1 MGDTPVTAQRL
12 AEIRTRLGV
21 WYFVEESA
29 YEAASFLLDHIDTL
43 TAKLA
48 EVEADRDVLRADRT
62 DLIKALQAVKTR
74 NAALV
79 SAAKELLPL
88 VDSGTDGHYA
98 LSSLLD
104 NSPSPTE
111 GGQ

>member
-1 MGDTPVTAQRL
+1 MGDTPDTARQL
-12 AEIRTRLGV
+12 DDIRRSVDVGHCSYDLTDAR
-21 WYFVEESA
+21 
-29 YEAASFLLDHIDTL
+29 FLLDYIDTL
-43 TAKLA
+43 TTKLA